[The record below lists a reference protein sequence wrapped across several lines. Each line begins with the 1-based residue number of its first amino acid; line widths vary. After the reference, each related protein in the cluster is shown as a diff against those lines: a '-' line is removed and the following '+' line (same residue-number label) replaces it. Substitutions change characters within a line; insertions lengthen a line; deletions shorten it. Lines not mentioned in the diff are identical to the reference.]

1 MFLIFGFNIN
11 PLESVNQPIKEIM
24 TGIQNKANFTLNSVE
39 LPIPPILQIFSNFL
53 LLLSVDIKYC
63 LNGMTE
69 ERKNIKIGRM
79 PIMLGCSRCHLVGK
93 S

>member
-1 MFLIFGFNIN
+1 M
-11 PLESVNQPIKEIM
+11 VNQLIREIM
-24 TGIQNKANFTLNSVE
+24 TGIQNKANFILNNVESPTL
-39 LPIPPILQIFSNFL
+39 LILQIFSNFL
-53 LLLSVDIKYC
+53 FLLSVDIKYC